1 MLKKSCLMMK
11 GMKKV
16 QQQNNTIP
24 SRPAK
29 YYKTFLSFLVLTL
42 IATACQRQQNKDFF
56 YTYTQSDPANLD
68 PFYST
73 DVVSGKILAHL
84 FNGLFKINKEGLFQ
98 KDLLEHYSFDGI
110 ILKGKLKKDVL
121 FHDGTRLSARDVAFS
136 YNRIMNSQ
144 NPTSPRKWVFEKV
157 AKINIINDFEFE
169 IILKSP
175 SSTFPYLLTMPNCFI
190 ISEEAYRKDSR
201 IIGSGPFSLS
211 EWKRDESIML
221 VKNNHYYNTKPRING
236 IIYKIIPEDLTAR
249 FEFLNGTI
257 DYFELPYL
265 ANLDLK
271 ENKNKLITAGELSV
285 HYIALNN
292 LKQPFNDKLFRK
304 AVNMAID
311 RNSILNNLLKNRFTL
326 AAGAV
331 PSKVGDYNAIKETI
345 LYNTSEAKKIIKEKG
360 YTGKEI
366 ILLLKPDHQVS
377 LICQMI
383 QHNLNK
389 VGLNIKI
396 REVEWSALKAAT
408 MKGNYDMAYL
418 TWHADYPEA
427 ENFLYPLFFSKN
439 TGAGGNRAFYSNKE
453 ADYLLSKAQETVNKE
468 KRFAL
473 YRRIERIIVDD
484 APWIFLWYGSKRIA
498 LSERVSNFISYP
510 VFSGMKGTDIEL
522 KSVSDEHK

>member
-16 QQQNNTIP
+16 QQQSNTILPLPRP
-24 SRPAK
+24 SK
-29 YYKTFLSFLVLTL
+29 HYKTFLFFLVLVL
-42 IATACQRQQNKDFF
+42 ITAACQKQQKKDFF
-56 YTYTQSDPANLD
+56 YTYTQSDPSNLD

-84 FNGLFKINKEGLFQ
+84 FNGLFKINKDGIFQ

-110 ILKGKLKKDVL
+110 IFKGKLKKNVL
-121 FHDGTRLSARDVAFS
+121 FHNGTRLSARDIAFS

-144 NPTSPRKWVFEKV
+144 NPTSPRKWIFEKV
-157 AKINIINDFEFE
+157 KKINLINDYEFE
-169 IILKSP
+169 ITLKSP

-190 ISEEAYRKDSR
+190 ISEEAYRKDGS

-211 EWKRDESIML
+211 EWKRDESLML
-221 VKNNHYYNTKPRING
+221 IKNNHYYDTKPHING

-331 PSKVGDYNAIKETI
+331 PNKVGDYSAVRETI
-345 LYNTSEAKKIIKEKG
+345 PYNPSEAKKIIKENG
-360 YTGKEI
+360 YSGKEI

-377 LICQMI
+377 LICQTI
-383 QHNLNK
+383 QHYLNAA
-389 VGLNIKI
+389 GLNIKI
-396 REVEWSALKAAT
+396 REVEWSALKTAT
-408 MKGNYDMAYL
+408 MKGNFEMAYL

-439 TGAGGNRAFYSNKE
+439 TGAGGNRSFYHNKDV
-453 ADYLLSKAQETVNKE
+453 DYLLTESQETIDKE

-498 LSERVSNFISYP
+498 LSERVANFISYP

-522 KSVSDEHK
+522 K